1 MGRKPFIDRKEAKHY
16 HVVHRSQKDPLI
28 NDTEASDRVLKE
40 IIPSNLAKHKTQAE
54 IDQVRKKP
62 EKMDQ
67 DEIDRRVGQA
77 AMQGIYF
84 DDTAEYDYTQH
95 LRTIGEDTEAMF
107 LEAPQKPEKSKK
119 SSSSA
124 LKFKDDEEDSKDRTL
139 IELPA
144 DVLPSN
150 IEMNVGVMNQTSG
163 LEGGLQP
170 DMDPRLREIMEAL
183 EDEEYVDDALDEDF
197 FDELD
202 AEGDPYVHE
211 EYEDEEYEE
220 EMDEGNYNWEAAFR
234 NFQRGKQR
242 RGSDSDFSDED
253 VLERQTKY
261 TGFSVSSSVMHR
273 NPQLTLLDD
282 RFDKIEEEYLREE
295 DEDEYY
301 EQQAQGQTL
310 EERADFESIL
320 DDFLD
325 NYEIV
330 GKKMQPKLDGESGQQ
345 KLDTIR
351 EALAATHLTDDHK
364 KNQEDD
370 NESVDTVT
378 ARSALKKAHRQHE
391 TEHLELWERPLKKR
405 EAWDC
410 QSVLSTYTNL
420 ENHPHMISD
429 RGPRKKITINPKTG
443 MPNLVEAPR
452 KKKNLVEDNEDSMEE
467 EEEEDSDEEEEE
479 ERINLGERRSKAES
493 KEEKKARKAAVKEAK
508 KNRRETKKSTKQ
520 AFKDEEN
527 RQRRTLQQ
535 QRKAKGVT
543 HIA

>member
-16 HVVHRSQKDPLI
+16 HVVHRSQRDPLI

-40 IIPSNLAKHKTQAE
+40 VIPSNLAKHKTQAE
-54 IDQVRKKP
+54 IDNVKKKP

-84 DDTAEYDYTQH
+84 EDTADYDYTQH
-95 LRTIGEDTEAMF
+95 LRAIGSTTEAVF
-107 LEAPQKPEKSKK
+107 LEAPKKEEKPKK
-119 SSSSA
+119 SSSA
-124 LKFKDDEEDSKDRTL
+124 LEFKDDGDDDKDRKL
-139 IELPA
+139 VELPA
-144 DVLPSN
+144 GVLPSD
-150 IEMNVGVMNQTSG
+150 IEMNVGVMNQTTG

-183 EDEEYVDDALDEDF
+183 EDEEYVEDGLNEDF

-202 AEGDPYVHE
+202 AEGAPYVHE
-211 EYEDEEYEE
+211 EDEEEDYEE
-220 EMDEGNYNWEAAFR
+220 ELEDGNYNWEAAFR

-242 RGSDSDFSDED
+242 RGSDSDFSDDDD
-253 VLERQTKY
+253 VLERQTKN

-273 NPQLTLLDD
+273 NAQLSLLDD

-301 EQQAQGQTL
+301 EQEGQAL

-325 NYEIV
+325 KYEIV
-330 GKKMQPKLDGESGQQ
+330 GKKMQPKLDGETGGA

-351 EALAATHLTDDHK
+351 EALLATKLSDNEDD
-364 KNQEDD
+364 DD
-370 NESVDTVT
+370 NESVATVT
-378 ARSALKKAHRQHE
+378 TRTQQRSSKDKKE
-391 TEHLELWERPLKKR
+391 SEFVDLFERPTQR
-405 EAWDC
+405 RDTWDC
-410 QSVLSTYTNL
+410 QSMLSTYTNL
-420 ENHPHMISD
+420 ENHPQMIAD

-443 MPNLVEAPR
+443 MPVLVEAPR
-452 KKKNLVEDNEDSMEE
+452 KKKVQEEGEQESDSED
-467 EEEEDSDEEEEE
+467 EEDDEDEDEE
-479 ERINLGERRSKAES
+479 ERINKGVRRSKAES

-508 KNRRETKKSTKQ
+508 KVKLRNSGALSGAWSE
-520 AFKDEEN
+520 
-527 RQRRTLQQ
+527 
-535 QRKAKGVT
+535 V
-543 HIA
+543 IAIG

>member
-62 EKMDQ
+62 QKLNQ
-67 DEIDRRVGQA
+67 DEVDRRVGQA

-84 DDTAEYDYTQH
+84 EDTADYDYTQH
-95 LRTIGEDTEAMF
+95 LKTMGGDTEAVF
-107 LEAPQKPEKSKK
+107 LEAPTKAEKPKNP
-119 SSSSA
+119 SA
-124 LKFKDDEEDSKDRTL
+124 LKFKDEEPQDKDRTL
-139 IELPA
+139 IELPVG
-144 DVLPSN
+144 VLPSD
-150 IEMNVGVMNQTSG
+150 IEMNVGVMNQTTG
-163 LEGGLQP
+163 LDGGLQP

-183 EDEEYVDDALDEDF
+183 EDEEYVENDLSEDF
-197 FDELD
+197 FEELD
-202 AEGDPYVHE
+202 AEGEAYVHE
-211 EYEDEEYEE
+211 EFDEEEYED
-220 EMDEGNYNWEAAFR
+220 EMDEGNYNWEAAYR

-242 RGSDSDFSDED
+242 RGSDSDFSDDDDD

-301 EQQAQGQTL
+301 EQQGQTL
-310 EERADFESIL
+310 EEREDFESIL

-330 GKKMQPKLDGESGQQ
+330 GKKMQPKLEGESGGQ

-351 EALAATHLTDDHK
+351 EALAATKLSDNEKDD
-364 KNQEDD
+364 DD
-370 NESVDTVT
+370 NESVGTVT
-378 ARSALKKAHRQHE
+378 AQTVNKSRRHE
-391 TEHLELWERPLKKR
+391 TENLELWERPVQKR
-405 EAWDC
+405 DTWDC

-420 ENHPHMISD
+420 ENHPQMISD

-452 KKKNLVEDNEDSMEE
+452 KKKQVEEEDINEED
-467 EEEEDSDEEEEE
+467 EEEEDSEEEE
-479 ERINLGERRSKAES
+479 ERANLGERRSKAET

-508 KNRRETKKSTKQ
+508 KNRRETKKSTQQ
-520 AFKDEEN
+520 AFKDEEI
-527 RQRRTLQQ
+527 RQRRTLRQ
-535 QRKAKGVT
+535 QRQAKGVK